1 MKRIALVVHDE
12 KPHAAD
18 AAAKLVAACGSR
30 GVEAVTVGSD
40 ALPAAIDA
48 VVGVGG
54 DGTVLRAAALAMERE
69 IPVGGINVGRVG
81 YLAEFGIDEIDDFA
95 DALAGGRL
103 RIFTVMTVAVR
114 GDGFAASGINDVVI
128 EKVVS
133 ERIIEICVAINGHR
147 FADYRTDGLI
157 VATPVGSTAY
167 SLSAGGPVVDPEIEA
182 LVMTPIAPHSLLSRS
197 LVVSPDSEIEVTVE
211 IDRPARVNV
220 DGQEIATVDPGAR
233 VVVGRGERS
242 ARFLT
247 LDTHPFPQAVRHQ
260 FGLAH
265 A

>member
-1 MKRIALVVHDE
+1 MNRIALVVHDE
-12 KPHAAD
+12 KPRAAE
-18 AAAKLVAACGSR
+18 AAAVLVAACASR
-30 GVEAVTVGSD
+30 DVEAVTVTSD
-40 ALPAAIDA
+40 ALPDATDA

-54 DGTVLRAAALAMERE
+54 DGTVLRAAALAMDEE
-69 IPVGGINVGRVG
+69 IPVAGINVGRLG
-81 YLAEFGIDEIDDFA
+81 YLAEFGIDEIDAFA
-95 DALAGGRL
+95 AALAARRL
-103 RIFTVMTVAVR
+103 RVFSVMTVAVR
-114 GDGFAASGINDVVI
+114 GEDFAATGINDVVI

-133 ERIIEICVAINGHR
+133 ERIIEIGVAINGNR
-147 FADYRTDGLI
+147 FAEYRTDGLI

-167 SLSAGGPVVDPEIEA
+167 SLSAGGPVVDPEVEA

-197 LVVSPDSEIEVTVE
+197 LVVAPDSEIEVTVE

-220 DGQEIATVDPGAR
+220 DGREIASVEPGERIAI
-233 VVVGRGERS
+233 VRGERS

>member
-1 MKRIALVVHDE
+1 MNRIALIVHDE
-12 KPHAAD
+12 KPRAAD
-18 AAAKLVAACGSR
+18 AASALIAACDAR
-30 GVEAVTVGSD
+30 DVEAVVVASD
-40 ALPAAIDA
+40 AAPAGVDA

-54 DGTVLRAAALAMERE
+54 DGTVLRAAALAMERD
-69 IPVGGINVGRVG
+69 IPVAGINVGRVG
-81 YLAEFGIDEIDDFA
+81 YLAEFAMDEIDAFA
-95 DALAGGRL
+95 EALAAGRM
-103 RIFTVMTVAVR
+103 RVFSVMTVTVHGRDFMAT
-114 GDGFAASGINDVVI
+114 GINDVVI

-133 ERIIEICVAINGHR
+133 ERIIEIGVAINGNR

-167 SLSAGGPVVDPEIEA
+167 SLSAGGPVVDPEVEA
-182 LVMTPIAPHSLLSRS
+182 LVLTPIAPHSLLSRS
-197 LVVSPDSEIEVTVE
+197 LVVAPGSQIEVTIE
-211 IDRPARVNV
+211 IDRPARINV
-220 DGQEIATVDPGAR
+220 DGREIATVDPGGR
-233 VVVGRGERS
+233 IVVVRGDRS

>member
-12 KPHAAD
+12 KPHAAE
-18 AAAKLVAACGSR
+18 AAATLVAACAAR
-30 GVEAVTVGSD
+30 DVEAVMVDTD
-40 ALPAAIDA
+40 ILPTAIDA

-54 DGTVLRAAALAMERE
+54 DGTVLRAAALAMDRG
-69 IPVGGINVGRVG
+69 IPIGGINVGRVG
-81 YLAEFGIDEIDDFA
+81 YLAEFGVDEIGAFA
-95 DALAGGRL
+95 DALASARL
-103 RIFTVMTVAVR
+103 RIFSVMTVAVR
-114 GDGFAASGINDVVI
+114 GDGFDATGINDVVI

-133 ERIIEICVAINGHR
+133 ERIIEIGVAINGHR

-167 SLSAGGPVVDPEIEA
+167 SLSAGGPVVDPELEA
-182 LVMTPIAPHSLLSRS
+182 LVLTPIAPHSLLSRS
-197 LVVSPDSEIEVTVE
+197 LVVSPDSEIAVTVE

-220 DGQEIATVDPGAR
+220 DGREIATVAPGAR
-233 VVVGRGERS
+233 IVVVRGERS

>member
-1 MKRIALVVHDE
+1 VNRIAVVVHDE
-12 KPHAAD
+12 KPLAAEAATTLAD
-18 AAAKLVAACGSR
+18 ACAAR
-30 GVEAVTVGSD
+30 EVEAIDVWGD
-40 ALPAAIDA
+40 ALPADVEA

-54 DGTVLRAAALAMERE
+54 DGTVLRAAALAMAEGL
-69 IPVGGINVGRVG
+69 PVAGINVGRIG
-81 YLAEFGIDEIDDFA
+81 YLAEFAIDEIDAFV
-95 DALAGGRL
+95 DALASGRL
-103 RIFTVMTVAVR
+103 RVYSVMTVSVQ
-114 GDGFAASGINDVVI
+114 GPGFTATGINDVVV

-133 ERIIEICVAINGHR
+133 ERIIEIGVAINGHR

-167 SLSAGGPVVDPEIEA
+167 SLSAGGPVVDPEVEA
-182 LVMTPIAPHSLLSRS
+182 LVLTPIAPHSLLSRS
-197 LVVSPDSEIEVTVE
+197 LVVSPDAVIGVTVE

-220 DGQEIATVDPGAR
+220 DGREISIVEPGAH
-233 VVVGRGERS
+233 VTVARGS
-242 ARFLT
+242 HSVQFLT

>member
-1 MKRIALVVHDE
+1 MNRIAVVVHDE
-12 KPHAAD
+12 KPLATE
-18 AAAKLVAACGSR
+18 AAASLANACAARRVESIVVAGD
-30 GVEAVTVGSD
+30 T
-40 ALPAAIDA
+40 LPANVEA

-54 DGTVLRAAALAMERE
+54 DGTVLRAAALAMTEGL
-69 IPVGGINVGRVG
+69 PVAGINVGRIG
-81 YLAEFGIDEIDDFA
+81 YLAEFAIDEIEAFV
-95 DALAGGRL
+95 DAIATGRL
-103 RIFTVMTVAVR
+103 RVYAVMTVSVR
-114 GDGFAASGINDVVI
+114 GPGFVATGVNDVVI

-133 ERIIEICVAINGHR
+133 ERIIEIGVAINGHR

-167 SLSAGGPVVDPEIEA
+167 SLSAGGPVVDPEVEA
-182 LVMTPIAPHSLLSRS
+182 LVLTPIAPHSLLSRS
-197 LVVSPDSEIEVTVE
+197 LVVSPNAEIDVTVE

-220 DGQEIATVDPGAR
+220 DGREIAVVEPGAH
-233 VVVGRGERS
+233 VTVARGS
-242 ARFLT
+242 QSVRFLT

>member
-1 MKRIALVVHDE
+1 MNRFAMVVHDE
-12 KPHAAD
+12 KPLATE
-18 AAAKLVAACGSR
+18 AAAALANASVDR
-30 GVEAVTVGSD
+30 GVEAIVVTGDVLPVGVE
-40 ALPAAIDA
+40 A

-54 DGTVLRAAALAMERE
+54 DGTVLRAAALAMAAEL
-69 IPVGGINVGRVG
+69 PVAGINVGRVG
-81 YLAEFGIDEIDDFA
+81 YLAEFAPDEIDAFV

-103 RIFTVMTVAVR
+103 RVFSVMTVGVR
-114 GDGFAASGINDVVI
+114 GPGFDAVGINDVVI

-133 ERIIEICVAINGHR
+133 ERIIEIGVAINGNR

-167 SLSAGGPVVDPEIEA
+167 SLSAGGPVVDPEVEA
-182 LVMTPIAPHSLLSRS
+182 LVLTPIAPHSLLSRS
-197 LVVSPDSEIEVTVE
+197 LVVSPDAEIGVTVE

-220 DGQEIATVDPGAR
+220 DGREIAIVEPGAH
-233 VVVGRGERS
+233 VTVERGSQR